1 MFKNSEAISV
11 PLKIIEKIE
20 SQTEYL
26 GDLDELG
33 DGDHGVNMNKGMHLA
48 QKEIEAH
55 HSTTMT
61 AGFNDIEDALMN
73 HIGGSMGP
81 LYGMICRGLVNGSK
95 DHEEIDA
102 QVVDDMMQQ
111 AVESIEFVTDARPG
125 DKTLVDT
132 LDPAAEAMHQAVASG
147 DDLPAALDKM
157 VAAAK
162 RGMNHTKDLQAKI
175 GRSIRQGKKT
185 IGKLDAGAVSCE
197 MFLEAMADEM
207 KHLDKE

>member
-11 PLKIIEKIE
+11 PLNVISKIE
-20 SQTEYL
+20 AQTDYL

-33 DGDHGVNMNKGMHLA
+33 DGDHGVNMDKGMHLA
-48 QKEIEAH
+48 KKEIDQS
-55 HSTTMT
+55 HSTTMSQ
-61 AGFNDIEDALMN
+61 GFDDIKDALMN

-102 QVVDDMMQQ
+102 KVVDDMMQQ

-125 DKTLVDT
+125 DKTLIDT
-132 LDPAAEAMHQAVASG
+132 LDPAADAMHAAVAAG
-147 DDLPAALDKM
+147 DDLPTALDKM

-162 RGMNHTKDLQAKI
+162 KGMNHTKDLQAKI

-197 MFLEAMADEM
+197 IFLEAMAEEM
-207 KHLDKE
+207 KRLNK

>member
-11 PLKIIEKIE
+11 PLNVIAKIE
-20 SQTEYL
+20 AKTDYL

-33 DGDHGVNMNKGMHLA
+33 DGDHGVNMDKGMHLA
-48 QKEIEAH
+48 KDEIDKN

-61 AGFNDIEDALMN
+61 QGFDDIKDALMN

-102 QVVDDMMQQ
+102 KVVDDMMQQ

-125 DKTLVDT
+125 DKTLIDT
-132 LDPAAEAMHQAVASG
+132 VDPAADAMHAAVAAG
-147 DDLPAALDKM
+147 DDLPTALDKM
-157 VAAAK
+157 VEAAK
-162 RGMNHTKDLQAKI
+162 KGMNHTKDLQAQI

-197 MFLEAMADEM
+197 IFLEAMAEEM
-207 KHLDKE
+207 KRLNK